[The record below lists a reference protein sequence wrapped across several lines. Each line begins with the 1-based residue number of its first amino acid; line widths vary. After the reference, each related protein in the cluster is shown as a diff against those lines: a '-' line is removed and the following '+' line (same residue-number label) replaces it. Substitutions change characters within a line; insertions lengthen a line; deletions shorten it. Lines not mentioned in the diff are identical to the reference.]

1 MMWVSV
7 DVIRFDH
14 LLTSGETRLM
24 PVPTLRLAEI
34 LAVGAELTSGA
45 KLNTNCQWL
54 SAELSDL
61 GVVTGWHTTI
71 TDDLAINVSALKLAV
86 ERADLVLI
94 TGGLGPT
101 LDDLTREALAQ
112 LVGAELVLDLESLQL
127 IETYFQRRGR
137 PMPERNRIQAMFP
150 RGALPLVNPVG
161 TAPGVWISIPR
172 AGKPDCL
179 VGAMPGVPS
188 EMYQMFREQIVPRL
202 PGRERV
208 IVKARINCFGC
219 GESHAE
225 EMLGDLT
232 ARDRDPEVGITVH
245 DATITLRII
254 AQGSHPDEC
263 QSKIAETSR
272 LIRERLGSLVF
283 GVEDEELEDVVAR
296 QLEAVGKT
304 LVTIETGTAGELA
317 QRWIKT
323 GSKSYLGGEVWPASR
338 WLADGEMEG
347 QTRELARATRAL
359 NAADFALTIS
369 PFPPLPKSMGAAPVE
384 AWVVL
389 ATPNDILS
397 ERVLLSGNPA
407 IHQSRTAKVASDLL
421 RHYLNGSS
429 SGGRS
434 SGIEYGR
441 PSL

>member
-1 MMWVSV
+1 M
-7 DVIRFDH
+7 
-14 LLTSGETRLM
+14 
-24 PVPTLRLAEI
+24 RLAEI
-34 LAVGAELTSGA
+34 VAVGAELTSGA

-71 TDDLAINVSALKLAV
+71 TDDLAINVAALRLAV

-112 LVGAELVLDLESLQL
+112 LVGEELVLDTESLQL
-127 IETYFQRRGR
+127 IETYFQKRGR
-137 PMPERNRIQAMFP
+137 PMPERNRIQALFP
-150 RGALPLVNPVG
+150 RSGVPLPNPVG
-161 TAPGVWISIPR
+161 TAPGVWLTIPR
-172 AGKPDCL
+172 AGRADCL

-188 EMYQMFREQIVPRL
+188 EMYKMFHEQVVPRL
-202 PGRERV
+202 PGRDRV
-208 IVKARINCFGC
+208 IVKARVHCFGC

-225 EMLGDLT
+225 ELLGDLT

-254 AQGSHPDEC
+254 AQGANAAEC
-263 QSKIAETSR
+263 EAQIAETDD
-272 LIRERLGSLVF
+272 LIRKRLGTLVY

-296 QLEAVGKT
+296 RLEASGKT
-304 LVTIETGTAGELA
+304 LTTIETGTAGELA
-317 QRWIKT
+317 QRWINT
-323 GSKSYLGGEVWPASR
+323 GSSSYLGGEVWPTSR
-338 WLADGEMEG
+338 WSADVAWET

-359 NAADFALTIS
+359 NGSDFALAIS

-384 AWVVL
+384 AWVAL
-389 ATPNDILS
+389 ATPGEILS

-421 RHYLNGSS
+421 RHYLA
-429 SGGRS
+429 RDMR
-434 SGIEYGR
+434 E
-441 PSL
+441 

>member
-1 MMWVSV
+1 M
-7 DVIRFDH
+7 H
-14 LLTSGETRLM
+14 
-24 PVPTLRLAEI
+24 LAEI

-112 LVGAELVLDLESLQL
+112 LVGQELVLDPESLQL

-161 TAPGVWISIPR
+161 TAPGVWLSIPR
-172 AGKPDCL
+172 AGKSNCM

-188 EMYQMFREQIVPRL
+188 EMYKMFHEQVVPRL
-202 PGRERV
+202 PGRQRV

-219 GESHAE
+219 GESQAE

-245 DATITLRII
+245 DATITLRVI
-254 AQGSHPDEC
+254 AHGSSAAEC
-263 QSKIAETSR
+263 QTKIASTEL

-283 GVEDEELEDVVAR
+283 GVEDEDLEDVVAR
-296 QLEAVGKT
+296 QLEANEKT
-304 LVTIETGTAGELA
+304 LVTIESGTAGELA
-317 QRWIKT
+317 QRWVKT
-323 GSKSYLGGEVWPASR
+323 GSKCYLGGEVWPASR
-338 WLADGEMEG
+338 WSAAMDMEDR
-347 QTRELARATRAL
+347 TRELATATRSL
-359 NAADFALTIS
+359 NAADFALSIS
-369 PFPPLPKSMGAAPVE
+369 PFPPLPQSLGTPPVE

-389 ATPNDILS
+389 ATPTDLLS

-421 RHYLNGSS
+421 RRYLTGL
-429 SGGRS
+429 RVQ
-434 SGIEYGR
+434 
-441 PSL
+441 